1 MKDEDVLKRV
11 DPGTGLTLDQL
22 IDAFVSDLKEA
33 KRFKKYVVQNAEQK
47 LLTIRDDRKDA
58 K

>member
-1 MKDEDVLKRV
+1 MKNEDVLKRV

-22 IDAFVSDLKEA
+22 IDAFISDPREA
-33 KRFKKYVVQNAEQK
+33 KRLKTYIIQEEQRKLAEE
-47 LLTIRDDRKDA
+47 A